1 MVVGELGATVAKT
14 KTSRNR
20 KRTATKKPDIPRHK
34 VFVSFHD
41 CDSDRRYKERF
52 TKLLKG
58 SIIDKSVHDD
68 DIDDDPLKTET
79 VRQKIRDEFIAEAT
93 VTVVLIGEC
102 TWQRKHVDWEIGSS
116 LRDTKRNKRCGLLGI
131 LLPCHQSHGA
141 KSINPR
147 RLPPKLA
154 QNLTGNNAFAK
165 LYNWPDGPSSK
176 KFRRWIH
183 AAFER
188 RGQDPAPKIGKDQFK
203 KNRGG
208 ICNQGWKD
216 NIDVPKRVKLL

>member
-1 MVVGELGATVAKT
+1 MARSKANARSK
-14 KTSRNR
+14 SS
-20 KRTATKKPDIPRHK
+20 ATKKPDIPRHK

-116 LRDTKRNKRCGLLGI
+116 LRDTKRNKRCGLVGI
-131 LLPCHQSHGA
+131 VLPSHSKRGV

-147 RLPPKLA
+147 LLPPKLA
-154 QNLTGNNAFAK
+154 INLVGKDSYAK
-165 LYNWPDGPSSK
+165 LYNWPTNRVTW
-176 KFRRWIH
+176 KFRRWIND
-183 AAFER
+183 AFER
-188 RGQDPAPKIGKDQFK
+188 RTGANPKIGKDQFK
-203 KNRGG
+203 NNRTTK
-208 ICNQGWKD
+208 CSKGWKSGPKVSKTV
-216 NIDVPKRVKLL
+216 DVH